1 MTLVKFKPA
10 HTSFAHSF
18 SPLFESVWGNA
29 LTDVRGRDNS
39 TTVPAVNIAEH
50 QDAFLIE
57 LASPGLSKDKFIIS
71 IKANAAGHNV
81 LTIKAE
87 NSQSAETNTEA
98 KSSESAFNAPRY
110 TRREFSYESFERS
123 FTLPTTVDP
132 DGIHANYQDGILL
145 VNIPK
150 REEAKTKEPRTITI
164 S

>member
-18 SPLFESVWGNA
+18 SPLFESMWGNA

-57 LASPGLSKDKFIIS
+57 LAAPGLGKDKFNIS

-81 LTIKAE
+81 LTIRAE
-87 NSQSAETNTEA
+87 NSQTAETNTEA
-98 KSSESAFNAPRY
+98 NGTENVSKAPRY
-110 TRREFSYESFERS
+110 TRREFSYSSFERS
-123 FTLPTTVDP
+123 FTLPTTVDA
-132 DGIHANYQDGILL
+132 DGILANYQDGVLL